1 MSDEKI
7 SQAEKDEAAYF
18 AERAKAGAAA
28 AREQAETAAGPH
40 TLFDVQEM
48 ELNFGPQ
55 HPSTHGVL
63 RLVLKVD
70 GEKILEAKPD
80 VGYLH
85 RGTEKLFETETYP
98 MGIPHTDRLDYVA
111 AATNNHAFCLAV
123 EKLLG
128 VEVPRRAQLVRV
140 ILDEL
145 QRLSSHLVWLG
156 TSGIDLGAVT
166 PFWYAFRERE
176 QILDF
181 FEEYCGARLTL
192 NCMRI
197 GGLPLRSH
205 VRLDRAH
212 RRVHLG
218 LSGAHRRLRAAL
230 DRQPDLEEAHGRRGR
245 HLRGGVH
252 RVGPDRTDHPGLG
265 TAVGPA
271 PGAAL
276 RVLRRARLR
285 LSRRARTATPT
296 TGTSSACRRCARALG
311 SSASASTSSR
321 RAEIRGKV
329 PRVIKPPAEEIYASV
344 ESPKGELGFYCVSN
358 GSNKPYR
365 MHVRPPSLHQPAG
378 AAAPGEGASR
388 LGPRRVDRDD
398 RHRAGR
404 GRPMREAGY
413 GMRDTG

>member
-1 MSDEKI
+1 MTNEKI
-7 SQAEKDEAAYF
+7 SQAERDEAAYF
-18 AERAKAGAAA
+18 AQRAKARVESPAAPA
-28 AREQAETAAGPH
+28 VLDAEPH

-98 MGIPHTDRLDYVA
+98 MGIPHTDRMDYVA

-123 EKLLG
+123 EKLLA
-128 VEVPRRAQLVRV
+128 VEIPRRAQLVRV

-176 QILDF
+176 QILDL

-197 GGLPLRSH
+197 GGLPFDLTAGWTE
-205 VRLDRAH
+205 RLFEFIDDLPSRIDDYEQLLTDNRIWKMRTVGVGVISAEEC
-212 RRVHLG
+212 VEWG
-218 LSGAHRRLRAAL
+218 LTGPILRAS
-230 DRQPDLEEAHGRRGR
+230 
-245 HLRGGVH
+245 
-252 RVGPDRTDHPGLG
+252 GL
-265 TAVGPA
+265 AWD
-271 PGAAL
+271 
-276 RVLRRARLR
+276 LRRALPYECYGELDFIVPTRENGDTYDRYIVRVQEMRQSARIIRQCLERLE
-285 LSRRARTATPT
+285 P
-296 TGTSSACRRCARALG
+296 G
-311 SSASASTSSR
+311 
-321 RAEIRGKV
+321 EIRGKV
-329 PRVIKPPAEEIYASV
+329 PRVIKPPAEEVYASI

-365 MHVRPPSLHQPAG
+365 MHVRPPSFINLQALPRLAKGHLVSDLVALIG
-378 AAAPGEGASR
+378 TIDIVLGE
-388 LGPRRVDRDD
+388 VDR
-398 RHRAGR
+398 
-404 GRPMREAGY
+404 
-413 GMRDTG
+413 

>member
-1 MSDEKI
+1 MSNDKI
-7 SQAEKDEAAYF
+7 TQADKDHAADL
-18 AERAKAGAAA
+18 AARAA
-28 AREQAETAAGPH
+28 ARAPSPASPAHEDH

-63 RLVLKVD
+63 RIVLKVD

-98 MGIPHTDRLDYVA
+98 MGIPHTDRMDYIA

-123 EKLLG
+123 EKLIG
-128 VEVPRRAQLVRV
+128 VEIPRRAQLIRV

-197 GGLPLRSH
+197 GGLPFDLTAGW
-205 VRLDRAH
+205 VERLMEFVDDLPSRIDDYEQMLTDN
-212 RRVHLG
+212 RIWKKRTVG
-218 LSGAHRRLRAAL
+218 IGVISGEECIEWGVTGPVLRAS
-230 DRQPDLEEAHGRRGR
+230 
-245 HLRGGVH
+245 GVEW
-252 RVGPDRTDHPGLG
+252 D
-265 TAVGPA
+265 
-271 PGAAL
+271 
-276 RVLRRARLR
+276 LRRAQPYECYDELDFAIPTRVNGDTYDRYIVRVQEMRQSVRILKQCIDRLE
-285 LSRRARTATPT
+285 P
-296 TGTSSACRRCARALG
+296 G
-311 SSASASTSSR
+311 
-321 RAEIRGKV
+321 EIRGKV
-329 PRVIKPPAEEIYASV
+329 PRVIKPVAEEIYASV

-358 GSNKPYR
+358 GSNRPYR
-365 MHVRPPSLHQPAG
+365 MHVRPPSFINLQALPRLAKGHLVSDLVALIG
-378 AAAPGEGASR
+378 TIDIVLGE
-388 LGPRRVDRDD
+388 VDR
-398 RHRAGR
+398 
-404 GRPMREAGY
+404 
-413 GMRDTG
+413 